1 MEMHV
6 RAIWILACLAVVSAV
21 PPAAAA
27 ADRSLAR
34 LLVSNLSSHYQ
45 SPARVGASVRFACA
59 GVHGRYMWEQSSD
72 AATGDFRVRLTRVEA
87 NGGSLPASALAR
99 INGVL
104 AGPAM
109 LRSSSVSCSG
119 QYVNLQIDLHRM
131 TSKPT
136 ASIRAAQASYV
147 VEMKGDDL
155 LDVRTLTGI

>member
-1 MEMHV
+1 
-6 RAIWILACLAVVSAV
+6 
-21 PPAAAA
+21 
-27 ADRSLAR
+27 
-34 LLVSNLSSHYQ
+34 
-45 SPARVGASVRFACA
+45 
-59 GVHGRYMWEQSSD
+59 MWEQSGD
-72 AATGDFRVRLTRVEA
+72 EVTGYFHVRLTHVEV

-109 LRSSSVSCSG
+109 LRSSFVSCSG

-136 ASIRAAQASYV
+136 APIRTAEASYV